1 MTSLVQITE
10 HPQSIHEIRLM
21 RPDAR
26 NAISTSMATEL
37 VEVLEELAR
46 NTEVRAV
53 LLTGEG
59 PSFCVGADLKERSGF
74 TEDELAGQRPVFRS
88 MFRALRNMPMPAVA
102 AIHGH
107 ALGGGLELAMS
118 CDVIVADSQCLVG
131 LPEVRVGLIPAGGG
145 TQLLVRRVGR
155 GRAAELILS
164 GRHVTAQEALTM
176 GVVDHISDG
185 DVHPAAMA
193 VAQRIATASPASV
206 RAAKAAIAAAIP
218 GLEDGLFV
226 EENEWRTLIS
236 GPDRQEGIRAFVE
249 KRDPQWSVPEGK
261 K

>member
-88 MFRALRNMPMPAVA
+88 MFRALRNMPMPVVA

-118 CDVIVADSQCLVG
+118 CDVIVADTQCLVG

-164 GRHVTAQEALTM
+164 GRHVAAQEALTM

-185 DVHPAAMA
+185 DVHQMAMA
-193 VAQRIATASPASV
+193 VAQRIAMASPASV

-218 GLEDGLFV
+218 GLEEGLVV
-226 EENEWRTLIS
+226 EEDQWRTLIS

>member
-1 MTSLVQITE
+1 MTSLVQIIE
-10 HPQSIHEIRLM
+10 HPQWIHEIRLM

-26 NAISTSMATEL
+26 NAISTTMATEL
-37 VEVLEELAR
+37 IEVLEGLAR

-59 PSFCVGADLKERSGF
+59 QSFCVGADLKERSGF
-74 TEDELAGQRPVFRS
+74 SEDELAGQRPVFRS
-88 MFRALRNMPMPAVA
+88 MFRTLRNMPMPVVA
-102 AIHGH
+102 AIQGH

-164 GRHVTAQEALTM
+164 GRHVGAQEALTM
-176 GVVDHISDG
+176 GVVDHLSDG
-185 DVHPAAMA
+185 DVHQTAMA
-193 VAQRIATASPASV
+193 VAQHIATASPASV

-218 GLEDGLFV
+218 GLEEGLVV
-226 EENEWRTLIS
+226 EEDQWRTLIS
-236 GPDRQEGIRAFVE
+236 GPDRHEGIRAFVE